1 MAAAPARTRA
11 GSSLGP
17 PRAVRAGVAPPR
29 ASRSTSAIRV
39 ACAVRTVPGRPSA
52 PPVRRPRSPPRTQG
66 SCPETTPAA
75 PDAPRTRTEPLRA
88 AFPSYPVCLMGSE
101 RESRPGGSV
110 RVCGPSLRDT
120 GRAAACLSPP
130 DARRGKIVEAVHS
143 RAVPRFSHRPPL
155 AYGGGTEIAPEGLCA
170 RARGIGRPV
179 WSCRGHDAGH
189 RLAPSA
195 VRARLCFWAATPGS
209 GEVGLH

>member
-1 MAAAPARTRA
+1 MPVWLRR
-11 GSSLGP
+11 G
-17 PRAVRAGVAPPR
+17 RAGVR
-29 ASRSTSAIRV
+29 RLSASPALSGPSWGARR
-39 ACAVRTVPGRPSA
+39 RRPSA
-52 PPVRRPRSPPRTQG
+52 VRGLRRGHRE

-75 PDAPRTRTEPLRA
+75 SDAPRTRTEPLRA
-88 AFPSYPVCLMGSE
+88 AFPSSPVCLMGSE

-130 DARRGKIVEAVHS
+130 DARRGKIVESVHG
-143 RAVPRFSHRPPL
+143 RAVARFSSRPPL

-179 WSCRGHDAGH
+179 WSCRGRDAGH

>member
-1 MAAAPARTRA
+1 MAAAPTRTRA

-17 PRAVRAGVAPPR
+17 PRAVRAGVVPPR

-39 ACAVRTVPGRPSA
+39 ACAVRTVRDARRRRPSA
-52 PPVRRPRSPPRTQG
+52 VRGLRRGHRE
-66 SCPETTPAA
+66 SCPKATPAA

-88 AFPSYPVCLMGSE
+88 AFPSSPVCLMGSE

-130 DARRGKIVEAVHS
+130 DARRGKIVESVHG
-143 RAVPRFSHRPPL
+143 RAVARFSSRPPL

-179 WSCRGHDAGH
+179 WSCRGRDAGH
-189 RLAPSA
+189 RIAPAA
-195 VRARLCFWAATPGS
+195 VRAL
-209 GEVGLH
+209 L